1 MLFGKG
7 KKKIDEERQLHYGDG
22 KLEKKN
28 SEVIQDIRAYTMAAR
43 WFEKRVAE
51 DYRKKARNSRR
62 LSIFFGILAFASV
75 IAVMG
80 LTPLKTV
87 ETTII
92 RVDRNSGYMDVIRP
106 GWKKEDTKEVADDKH
121 YISMYIL
128 ARERYNWASQ
138 KANFAIVQQLSY
150 PDVFNEY
157 KNFQLSSKGYVA
169 TLGSSRQVDVSID
182 SIVPLPV
189 SHEKKLGERDD
200 IKTYQVRFS
209 QSLLD
214 AEGKPV
220 SDIGRQLKLDAD
232 GKPIAE
238 PKRVYWTAI
247 ISFDYRNAPLTE
259 GAGWV
264 NPKGFGVLAY
274 SKTQEIREGR

>member
-1 MLFGKG
+1 M
-7 KKKIDEERQLHYGDG
+7 
-22 KLEKKN
+22 
-28 SEVIQDIRAYTMAAR
+28 
-43 WFEKRVAE
+43 
-51 DYRKKARNSRR
+51 
-62 LSIFFGILAFASV
+62 
-75 IAVMG
+75 
-80 LTPLKTV
+80 
-87 ETTII
+87 
-92 RVDRNSGYMDVIRP
+92 
-106 GWKKEDTKEVADDKH
+106 
-121 YISMYIL
+121 
-128 ARERYNWASQ
+128 
-138 KANFAIVQQLSY
+138 
-150 PDVFNEY
+150 
-157 KNFQLSSKGYVA
+157 
-169 TLGSSRQVDVSID
+169 DVSID

-220 SDIGRQLKLDAD
+220 SDIGQQLKLDAD

-259 GAGWV
+259 GDGWV